1 MLVCWGFFNSSLP
14 VLC

>member
-1 MLVCWGFFNSSLP
+1 MKLGFVFSLP